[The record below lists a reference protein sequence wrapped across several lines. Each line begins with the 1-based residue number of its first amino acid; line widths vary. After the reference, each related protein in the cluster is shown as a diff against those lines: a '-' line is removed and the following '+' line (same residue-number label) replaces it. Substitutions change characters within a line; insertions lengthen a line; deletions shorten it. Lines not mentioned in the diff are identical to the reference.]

1 MSVTMIRRGCMETV
15 GYPLLGPSLIF
26 ILTVCSFNF
35 ANNLQTLLAL
45 VLTVLC
51 IVSEISKHF
60 TYSFQIYLFKC
71 EISTAS
77 HQHIYSPLE

>member
-1 MSVTMIRRGCMETV
+1 MSVMMILRACTETV

-45 VLTVLC
+45 VLTVYCSRNIKLTEDTGPVHKYQSC
-51 IVSEISKHF
+51 KSLYFS
-60 TYSFQIYLFKC
+60 TYC
-71 EISTAS
+71 RM
-77 HQHIYSPLE
+77 